1 MQPLPE
7 PHTNECSTC
16 HAPLNSVGDC
26 LSCRLRN
33 DLEETVWETASS
45 KPAAPV
51 FGDFEIARREDG
63 SLWELGRGAMG
74 VTYRALDR
82 VLHRNVALKVV
93 NVPAEA
99 GNVPVVRERFLR
111 EARAAAALRHAN
123 VAGIFQLGAS
133 TDSGRCYCAMELVEG
148 ETLEA
153 RVRRD
158 GPLDVETALE
168 MAIQIARALTAA
180 MTRGLVHR
188 DLKPSNLMLSG
199 HSAAAKDLEVKVI
212 DFGLAKMAAASAGE
226 RDLTQGGF
234 IGTPAFASPEQFE
247 DGEVDARSDMYSLG
261 VTLWFALTGSAPFTG
276 KSLEELRAAQVR
288 GVLPFEQLADRNVP
302 APVIALLRSVLAVN
316 PAKRPATARELLAA
330 LEGCCQSS
338 NTSSH
343 YTPQATIERPAP
355 TKKRV
360 AGLVAG
366 LAALAAV
373 TIAGIWWVAAHPA
386 TASRADKSIAVLPFE
401 NLSADKDNAFF
412 TDGVQDEILTDLAKI
427 ADLKVI
433 SRTSVMQY
441 KGDAARN
448 LREIAAQ
455 LGVTHIVEGNVQRMG
470 NRVRV
475 TARLI
480 DARTDVHQW
489 AEHYDRPLDDV
500 FAIQNEIAQA
510 IADQL
515 RARISPAEHDAM
527 SQAPTNDVLAF
538 QLFQQAEDLESR
550 EADPDAREGLLQ
562 AVSLLGAG
570 HRARPAISVSLLSAQ
585 PGPSRSVLGGFRPHQ
600 PKARLGPCRLGT
612 SDARPSRRGRN
623 ACCRRELLLQGLSRL
638 RPRAG
643 RTDARPASP
652 SPTTRMCSG
661 CSPTSTAARAA
672 RTRRF
677 ASLGKRSIST
687 RAISARSSKRGLLM
701 KDYGATQEAVGF
713 YHRALAILPSDVFT
727 REELALVSYYERA
740 DLRPLH
746 ALNAAILA
754 SEPAAVEGSAY
765 FRLYGALAERNA
777 EAAKAALAT
786 FPAEGFAETTNF
798 FMPKEW
804 FAGLTART
812 FGDAEGARAAFA
824 TARLTVEKTVREQP
838 DYAEAWSG
846 LGLIDAGLARK
857 EGSPARRPPRLRI
870 ASCKQRCV
878 RRSGGGGESGGNLR
892 LDRRERPCCA
902 AGGIDCPDERQHV
915 FYRGKLRAVEVRSRM
930 GPVARRAAFRCGR
943 CVLGSEDPP
952 VRQCPRRAAAL

>member
-7 PHTNECSTC
+7 PHTNKCSTC

-93 NVPAEA
+93 NVPAET

-168 MAIQIARALTAA
+168 MTIQVARALTAA
-180 MTRGLVHR
+180 MTRGLIHR

-199 HSAAAKDLEVKVI
+199 HGAAARDLEVKVI

-276 KSLEELRAAQVR
+276 KSLDELRAAQVR

-330 LEGCCQSS
+330 LEDCRQSS
-338 NTSSH
+338 NTTSH
-343 YTPQATIERPAP
+343 YTQQATIEPQPPAR
-355 TKKRV
+355 KRV

-386 TASRADKSIAVLPFE
+386 TASRADKSIAVLPFD

-412 TDGVQDEILTDLAKI
+412 TDGVQDEILTDLAKV

-441 KGDAARN
+441 KSDAPRN
-448 LREIAAQ
+448 LRDIAAQ
-455 LGVTHIVEGNVQRMG
+455 LGVANVVEGSVQRAG
-470 NRVRV
+470 NQVRV
-475 TARLI
+475 TAQLI
-480 DARTDVHQW
+480 DARTDTHLW
-489 AEHYDRPLDDV
+489 AEHYDRDRRTCSPS
-500 FAIQNEIAQA
+500 
-510 IADQL
+510 
-515 RARISPAEHDAM
+515 RARSP
-527 SQAPTNDVLAF
+527 
-538 QLFQQAEDLESR
+538 
-550 EADPDAREGLLQ
+550 
-562 AVSLLGAG
+562 
-570 HRARPAISVSLLSAQ
+570 
-585 PGPSRSVLGGFRPHQ
+585 
-600 PKARLGPCRLGT
+600 
-612 SDARPSRRGRN
+612 RPSPTSSARGSRRRKKRHQRTAHHRPGRLRSLPARAGPLRGN
-623 ACCRRELLLQGLSRL
+623 VRGL
-638 RPRAG
+638 RPRKTAPGRAPARRSAG
-643 RTDARPASP
+643 ARPEVSAGVVP
-652 SPTTRMCSG
+652 
-661 CSPTSTAARAA
+661 ARAGPSA
-672 RTRRF
+672 TGTSAGLDHTPDGCERPTPPCRHAVRLQPDAGETHVAA
-677 ASLGKRSIST
+677 ASYYYHGFH
-687 RAISARSSKRGLLM
+687 
-701 KDYGATQEAVGF
+701 DYD
-713 YHRALAILPSDVFT
+713 RALA
-727 REELALVSYYERA
+727 ELALARR
-740 DLRPLH
+740 LLPN
-746 ALNAAILA
+746 NAGGA
-754 SEPAAVEGSAY
+754 PAA
-765 FRLYGALAERNA
+765 RLHPPPPGPHR
-777 EAAKAALAT
+777 
-786 FPAEGFAETTNF
+786 
-798 FMPKEW
+798 
-804 FAGLTART
+804 R
-812 FGDAEGARAAFA
+812 DA
-824 TARLTVEKTVREQP
+824 
-838 DYAEAWSG
+838 S
-846 LGLIDAGLARK
+846 
-857 EGSPARRPPRLRI
+857 
-870 ASCKQRCV
+870 
-878 RRSGGGGESGGNLR
+878 
-892 LDRRERPCCA
+892 
-902 AGGIDCPDERQHV
+902 
-915 FYRGKLRAVEVRSRM
+915 
-930 GPVARRAAFRCGR
+930 
-943 CVLGSEDPP
+943 
-952 VRQCPRRAAAL
+952 